1 METVSY
7 SDFSM
12 ELHKRVV
19 SSRVPLN
26 GMIEVTRHCPLKC
39 VHCYNNLSSA
49 EATPESELTYEEHC
63 RILDEMTEAGCL
75 WLLFTGGEIFAR
87 KDFLKIYTYAKKKG
101 LIVTLFTNGTLIDK
115 DVADTLADWRPF
127 LVEITIYGRTKETF
141 DRITGVP
148 GSYDRCMRGIHLL
161 MERRIPLKLK
171 TMALRINKDEI
182 WEMKR
187 FAEEELGL
195 KFRFDPIINP
205 RIDYKQDPLNLR
217 LTPREIVEMDLRD
230 PKRLADWKTLAA
242 RSVNATQAQEI
253 KKELYYCNGGVTAFT
268 IDPYGKMGLCM
279 LSTHDRFD
287 LRHGSFKEGW
297 NNHLFGI
304 RKKKVTKQTKC
315 VACRIKI
322 MCGMCPPSGDLEN
335 RDPEEPVDFFCQLAH
350 LRAYTFGVS
359 IPAHG
364 DCEYCNR
371 ANVLVA

>member
-1 METVSY
+1 METVTY
-7 SDFSM
+7 SEFSM

-26 GMIEVTRHCPLKC
+26 GMIEITRRCPLKC

-49 EATPESELTYEEHC
+49 ESTPESELTYEEHC
-63 RILDEMTEAGCL
+63 RILDEMVQAGCL

-141 DRITGVP
+141 ERITGVP

-171 TMALRINKDEI
+171 TMALRLNKDEI

-205 RIDYKQDPLNLR
+205 RIDYEQHPLRLR

-242 RSVNATQAQEI
+242 RSVKATRAQQI
-253 KKELYYCNGGVTAFT
+253 KKELYYCNGGITAFT

-279 LSTHDRFD
+279 LSTQDRFD

-297 NNHLFGI
+297 SNHLFGI

-315 VACRIKI
+315 VTCRIKI

-359 IPAHG
+359 IPAH
-364 DCEYCNR
+364 
-371 ANVLVA
+371 

>member
-1 METVSY
+1 METVTY
-7 SDFSM
+7 SEFSM

-26 GMIEVTRHCPLKC
+26 GMIEITRHCPLKC
-39 VHCYNNLSSA
+39 VHCYNNLSST

-63 RILDEMTEAGCL
+63 RILDEVAQAGCL

-87 KDFLKIYTYAKKKG
+87 NDFLKIYTYAKKKG
-101 LIVTLFTNGTLIDK
+101 LIVTLFTNGILIDK

-141 DRITGVP
+141 ERITQVP

-171 TMALRINKDEI
+171 TMALRINKHEI
-182 WEMKR
+182 WELKR

-230 PKRLADWKTLAA
+230 PKRFADWKTLAA
-242 RSVNATQAQEI
+242 RSVNATQTQEI
-253 KKELYYCNGGVTAFT
+253 KRELYYCNGGVTAFT

-279 LSTHDRFD
+279 LSTHDRID

-297 NNHLFGI
+297 NNHLLEI

-364 DCEYCNR
+364 DCEYCKG

>member
-1 METVSY
+1 METVTY
-7 SDFSM
+7 SDFTV

-39 VHCYNNLSSA
+39 VHCYNNLSST
-49 EATPESELTYEEHC
+49 EAPPESELTYEEHC
-63 RILDEMTEAGCL
+63 RILDEMAEAGCL

-141 DRITGVP
+141 ERITGVP

-187 FAEEELGL
+187 FAEEDLGL

-217 LTPREIVEMDLRD
+217 LTPQEIVEMDLRD
-230 PKRLADWKTLAA
+230 PKRLADWKILAA
-242 RSVNATQAQEI
+242 RHVDTTQEM
-253 KKELYYCNGGVTAFT
+253 KKELYYCNGGVIAFA
-268 IDPYGKMGLCM
+268 IDPYGKMGLCL
-279 LSTHDRFD
+279 LSTQDRFD
-287 LRHGSFKEGW
+287 LRQGSFKEGW
-297 NNHLFGI
+297 NDYLLGI
-304 RKKKVTKQTKC
+304 RKKKVSRQTKC
-315 VACRIKI
+315 LACRIKI

-350 LRAYTFGVS
+350 LRAYTFGLS

-371 ANVLVA
+371 ANVLEA